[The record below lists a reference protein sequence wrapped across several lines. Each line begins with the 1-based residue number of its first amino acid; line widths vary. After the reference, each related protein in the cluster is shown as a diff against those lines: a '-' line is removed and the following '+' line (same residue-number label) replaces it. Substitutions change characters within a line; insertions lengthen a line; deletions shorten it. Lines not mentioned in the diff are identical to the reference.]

1 MSNMRLLLLRASLTA
16 ITFLAA
22 ACGGKQP
29 TERPYK
35 IESRYGV
42 ADPEFA
48 RTMGNLLG
56 PALVGGNETTT
67 LVNGDEIFPAMLDAI
82 RSAQR
87 TINFETFVYWS
98 GQVGSDFTDALC
110 ERAAHG
116 VKVHVIIDSI
126 GGGRLDQKS
135 IKRMT
140 AAGIEWVKYHPLRLY
155 ELGWT
160 EKFNNRTHR
169 KLLVVDGQVGFTGAV
184 GIADEWLGD
193 AQSPKHW
200 RDNHYLVRG
209 PVVAQLQAAFIDNW
223 MQATGRVLHGDDYFP
238 PLEVAGEQ
246 WAQVFR
252 SGPNGGSDS
261 MQLMFLLS
269 LAAARENIRLA
280 SAYFVPDRLT
290 IEALIDAR
298 RRGVRVQIVVPGP
311 HIDIKVVRRASRAR
325 WGDLLRAGVEI
336 YEYQPT
342 MYHCK
347 QLVIDDLWVS
357 IGSANVDN
365 LSFRLNDEANLNVL
379 DARFAQE
386 QARVFDEDVAASKRI
401 TYRQWSRRPAGEK
414 VYEGF
419 ATLFGWMM

>member
-1 MSNMRLLLLRASLTA
+1 MTAMRPYLLCAVFGAIVLLG
-16 ITFLAA
+16 A

-35 IESRYGV
+35 LESRYGV

-56 PALVGGNETTT
+56 PALVGGNATTT
-67 LVNGDEIFPAMLDAI
+67 LVNGDRIFPAMLDAI
-82 RSAQR
+82 RSAER

-110 ERAAHG
+110 ERAGHG
-116 VKVHVIIDSI
+116 VKVHVIIDSL
-126 GGGRLDQKS
+126 GGGKLDQKS
-135 IKRMT
+135 IKKMT
-140 AAGIEWVKYHPLRLY
+140 DAGIEWVKYHPLRFY
-155 ELGWT
+155 EVGWT

-169 KLLVVDGQVGFTGAV
+169 KLLVVDGKVGFTGGV
-184 GIADEWLGD
+184 GIADEWQGA

-209 PVVAQLQAAFIDNW
+209 PVVAQLQSAFLDNW

-238 PLEVAGEQ
+238 RLEEAGQQ

-252 SGPNGGSDS
+252 SGPNGGSES

-269 LAAARENIRLA
+269 LAAARKNVRLA
-280 SAYFVPDRLT
+280 SAYFVPDKLT
-290 IEALIDAR
+290 TEALVDAR
-298 RRGVRVQIVVPGP
+298 RRGVCVQVLVPGP
-311 HIDIKVVRRASRAR
+311 HIDIAVVRRASRGR

-347 QLVIDDLWVS
+347 QLIVDDLWVS

-365 LSFRLNDEANLNVL
+365 LSFRTNDEANLNVL
-379 DARFAQE
+379 DAQFAQE
-386 QARVFDEDVAASKRI
+386 QARVFDEDLAKSRPI
-401 TYRQWSRRPAGEK
+401 TYRQWQKRPIGEK
-414 VYEGF
+414 LYEGF

>member
-1 MSNMRLLLLRASLTA
+1 MRPLLLRASVLA
-16 ITFLAA
+16 IAWIVVG
-22 ACGGKQP
+22 CGGKQP

-35 IESRYGV
+35 IESHYGV

-56 PALVGGNETTT
+56 PALVGGNATTT
-67 LVNGDEIFPAMLDAI
+67 LLNGDQIFPAMLDAI
-82 RSAQR
+82 RSAER
-87 TINFETFVYWS
+87 TINFETFIYWS

-116 VKVHVIIDSI
+116 VKVHIIIDSL
-126 GGGRLDQKS
+126 GASRMDGKS
-135 IKRMT
+135 IKKMT
-140 AAGIEWVKYHPLRLY
+140 DAGIEWVKYHPLRFY

-169 KLLVVDGQVGFTGAV
+169 KLLVVDGKVGFTGGV

-193 AQSPKHW
+193 ARSPKQW

-209 PVVAQLQAAFIDNW
+209 PVVAQLQSAFLDNW
-223 MQATGRVLHGDDYFP
+223 MQATGRVLHGEEYFP
-238 PLEVAGEQ
+238 PLDEHGQQ

-252 SGPNGGSDS
+252 SGPNGGGES

-269 LAAARENIRLA
+269 LAAARQNIRLA

-290 IEALIDAR
+290 VEALVDAR

-311 HIDIKVVRRASRAR
+311 HIDIEFVRRASRAR

-347 QLVIDDLWVS
+347 QLIVDDLWVS

-365 LSFRLNDEANLNVL
+365 LSFRMNDEANLNVL
-379 DARFAQE
+379 DAQFAQE
-386 QARVFDEDVAASKRI
+386 QARAFDDDLGHSKRI
-401 TYRQWSRRPAGEK
+401 TYRQWSKRPIGDK
-414 VYEGF
+414 LYEGF